1 MKNMK
6 KNLIYMAAALLLAG
20 CSKDAA
26 TESLQPTGGEPIC
39 FEATAP
45 VGRTVVSTTAE
56 GLLDIQWAAEDQVGI
71 YALAGD
77 SQTGRNISY
86 TATPNEDNAAACVFT
101 ATKSE
106 EVLYWHGAK
115 AQTFAAYY
123 PYTPIENAMPNM
135 MAHPVSLPAKQVQ
148 AAANKVDHL
157 ATYGVMT
164 AEPMTFEANAQLE
177 SAVCFNFSNRF
188 SIVEFRLKSDANC
201 VLADLPIKALKLTS
215 KGGMLAAPDATL
227 DLTQSP
233 AAISVE
239 EGAEEVE
246 LALAAT
252 ANLKRDAYTSFYMVV
267 LPGTHAA
274 ASLQLDVTAIDNS
287 THTVAIAEGVTFEP
301 NKHYVREYELTL
313 DGFVA
318 ADPFEV
324 ELPSLTTK
332 VGEPLTINFSG
343 KANSIDFWSGE
354 KFHDYAY
361 ATKERIEKAI
371 VKMQFEV
378 CLVNGAQREPLSVK
392 VSTDFDGTMTEEAI
406 KAATW
411 TDVSAAFSIP
421 KELGSSDAKNPREYT
436 WTKTTIPT
444 MCGPVDCSPW
454 FGDASQSCYVMFHYH
469 VNIYQESV
477 YDEMLKKDVEYGR
490 TFCYLY
496 DCTVWSDPYANQ
508 PKQELYKQAF
518 TLNTDNEKTPYIEEA
533 PGSPTLVYGSTLD
546 SGDGKNIAIKY
557 SYTTSEKSYPY
568 VLRFGAAFRPTVG
581 KDSYLVLPKI
591 TRPADQLSLDKPFV
605 AQTVGAETPA
615 SWSYTFTEAGTYKV
629 CVVGTIT
636 TLAGE
641 KSVVTE
647 ATITVTE

>member
-26 TESLQPTGGEPIC
+26 TESLQPTGGEPIR

-71 YALAGD
+71 YALASD

-101 ATKSE
+101 ATKPE

-123 PYTPIENAMPNM
+123 PYTPIEDAMPNM

-201 VLADLPIKALKLTS
+201 ALADLPIKALKLTS

-324 ELPSLTTK
+324 ELPNLTTK

-343 KANSIDFWSGE
+343 KATSIDFWSGE
-354 KFHDYAY
+354 YGHDYAY
-361 ATKERIEKAI
+361 ATKDRMGEATT
-371 VKMQFEV
+371 KMHIKSLYCAGNQIHP
-378 CLVNGAQREPLSVK
+378 AKIKYSR
-392 VSTDFDGTMTEEAI
+392 DFNGTMTEEAI

-411 TDVSAAFSIP
+411 TDVSDQFTWPDLIYD
-421 KELGSSDAKNPREYT
+421 SDIFLDANGKPYP
-436 WTKTTIPT
+436 TINENHV
-444 MCGPVDCSPW
+444 PVDGGEVICNDW
-454 FGDASQSCYVMFHYH
+454 FATPESSIYIAFFYH
-469 VNIYQESV
+469 VTAPGN
-477 YDEMLKKDVEYGR
+477 R
-490 TFCYLY
+490 TFFYLY
-496 DCTVWSDPYANQ
+496 DSWVKSFYTEGLVVEHYIQ
-508 PKQELYKQAF
+508 KF
-518 TLNTDNEKTPYIEEA
+518 TTENNNKLDVKIVNAEGTNNPI
-533 PGSPTLVYGSTLD
+533 PTIVLGSTYNSKDNNTLSWSPLKAD
-546 SGDGKNIAIKY
+546 PVDYPNYLRIGTKY
-557 SYTTSEKSYPY
+557 NGLT
-568 VLRFGAAFRPTVG
+568 ADHDA
-581 KDSYLVLPKI
+581 YLVLPKI
-591 TRPADQLSLDKPFV
+591 TYPEPQNLGKDKPFV

>member
-26 TESLQPTGGEPIC
+26 TESLQPTGGEPIR

-201 VLADLPIKALKLTS
+201 ALADLPIKALKLTS
-215 KGGMLAAPDATL
+215 KGAMLAAPDATL

-343 KANSIDFWSGE
+343 KANRIDFWSGE

-361 ATKERIEKAI
+361 ATKDRMGEATT
-371 VKMQFEV
+371 KMHIKSLYCAGNQIHP
-378 CLVNGAQREPLSVK
+378 AKIKYSR
-392 VSTDFDGTMTEEAI
+392 DFNGTMTEEAI

-411 TDVSAAFSIP
+411 TDVSDQFTWPDLIYD
-421 KELGSSDAKNPREYT
+421 SDIFLDENGKKYP
-436 WTKTTIPT
+436 TI
-444 MCGPVDCSPW
+444 GADHVPVDGGEVICDDW
-454 FGDASQSCYVMFHYH
+454 FATPESSIYIAFFYH
-469 VNIYQESV
+469 VTAPGN
-477 YDEMLKKDVEYGR
+477 R
-490 TFCYLY
+490 TFFYLY
-496 DCTVWSDPYANQ
+496 DSWVKSFYGDGLIVEQYIQ
-508 PKQELYKQAF
+508 KF
-518 TLNTDNEKTPYIEEA
+518 TTENNNKLDVKIVNAAGTNNPI
-533 PGSPTLVYGSTLD
+533 PTIVLGSTYNSKDNNTLSWSPLSAD
-546 SGDGKNIAIKY
+546 PADYPNYLRIGAKY
-557 SYTTSEKSYPY
+557 NGLTDDHD
-568 VLRFGAAFRPTVG
+568 A
-581 KDSYLVLPKI
+581 YLVLPKI
-591 TRPADQLSLDKPFV
+591 TNPEPQNLGKDKPFV
-605 AQTVGAETPA
+605 AQTFGAETPA

-629 CVVGTIT
+629 CVVGTII

>member
-26 TESLQPTGGEPIC
+26 TESLQPTGGEPIR

-71 YALAGD
+71 YALSGD

-101 ATKSE
+101 ATKPE
-106 EVLYWHGAK
+106 EVLYWYGTK

-201 VLADLPIKALKLTS
+201 ALANLPIKALKLTS
-215 KGGMLAAPDATL
+215 KSGMLAAPDATL

-287 THTVAIAEGVTFEP
+287 VHAVPIAEGVTFEP

-324 ELPSLTTK
+324 ELPNLTTK

-354 KFHDYAY
+354 YGHDYAY
-361 ATKERIEKAI
+361 ATKDRMGEATT
-371 VKMQFEV
+371 KMHIKTLYCAGNQIHP
-378 CLVNGAQREPLSVK
+378 AKIKYSR
-392 VSTDFDGTMTEEAI
+392 DFNGTMTEEAI

-411 TDVSAAFSIP
+411 TDVSDQFTWPDLIYD
-421 KELGSSDAKNPREYT
+421 SDIFLDENGKKYP
-436 WTKTTIPT
+436 TINADHV
-444 MCGPVDCSPW
+444 PVDGGEVICDDW
-454 FGDASQSCYVMFHYH
+454 FATPESSIYIAFFYH
-469 VNIYQESV
+469 VTAPGN
-477 YDEMLKKDVEYGR
+477 R
-490 TFCYLY
+490 TFFYLY
-496 DCTVWSDPYANQ
+496 DSWVKSFYHEGLVVEQYIQKFTTENNNKLGVKIVNAAGTNNPIPTIVLGSTYDSKDNNTLSWSPLSSDPVDYPNYLRIGA
-508 PKQELYKQAF
+508 
-518 TLNTDNEKTPYIEEA
+518 
-533 PGSPTLVYGSTLD
+533 
-546 SGDGKNIAIKY
+546 KY
-557 SYTTSEKSYPY
+557 NGLT
-568 VLRFGAAFRPTVG
+568 ADHDA
-581 KDSYLVLPKI
+581 YLVLPKI
-591 TRPADQLSLDKPFV
+591 TYPEPQNLGKDKPFA